1 MNIKEIINKLI
12 DLDNENKEL
21 KYKIQRLEEKPNY
34 KKLQKENII
43 DEIKEEYFIKGLED
57 VSSYYLEEVFN
68 SAQIFNED
76 TRKFLDF
83 NSWYSTITIN
93 ESYRNYVF
101 TKKTLNNLSN
111 KEIIEL
117 YKPYLKKK
125 YDKLIGDKRVE
136 LMNEAKE
143 EKKKV
148 KLKDLTLEQY
158 KKWEDKNCLN
168 MKCEDC
174 NFYKV
179 SCDDRKDDCWIKN
192 KDLYNEKFLNQ
203 EIELEE

>member
-1 MNIKEIINKLI
+1 MASINNNWYTINDQTKYLTKLLKDRNFYINNFKTNNKIKEEEEMNIKEIINQLI

-43 DEIKEEYFIKGLED
+43 DEIKEEYFINGVEG

-76 TRKFLDF
+76 TRNFLDF

-93 ESYRNYVF
+93 DSYRKYVF

-143 EKKKV
+143 EKKS
-148 KLKDLTLEQY
+148 
-158 KKWEDKNCLN
+158 N
-168 MKCEDC
+168 
-174 NFYKV
+174 
-179 SCDDRKDDCWIKN
+179 DD
-192 KDLYNEKFLNQ
+192 
-203 EIELEE
+203 